1 MTAGQVRIPRARL
14 IVAAA
19 AVIAGLAI
27 LWLSRDFNFYF
38 DEWSFI
44 FSAPDWQLISYFQ
57 PHNEHP
63 SMLPRLIYAVLLNT
77 VGLRSYVPYMAVL
90 LALHGFNVYLLFEL
104 VRRRAGDLV
113 GMAAAAS
120 LLFLG
125 AGWENILWAF
135 QISFVGSVACGLA
148 MLLALESRRTL
159 PAALLLLA
167 SLMFSGIGLV
177 FLVAAAARLFF
188 EPTRRRELLWLVPV
202 AAAFVA
208 WYLVFGHNGT
218 PPNPPAALAN
228 LMVLPLY
235 VAWGLASSAAAL
247 IGQGGAIFGPLVLV
261 MAVVAIALGWT
272 RRPPDAFAVSV
283 ALALVTFYVVTG
295 VNRAQLGYQQSGA
308 GRYVY
313 EGALMWLL
321 LLADPA
327 RELPWRGTWRP
338 ALVAAAFLMCF
349 SSAALLYAFSV
360 AKTAQMLRED
370 DDFQALAA
378 VRHDPCLNPAGA
390 VDQLVIP
397 QLLRPADY
405 YRVVD
410 LYGDPVAGRPLVGG
424 PDFETAKTNLLKPGC
439 G

>member
-1 MTAGQVRIPRARL
+1 MTVSQVRVPRARL
-14 IVAAA
+14 IVATA
-19 AVIAGLAI
+19 AVVGGLAI

-44 FSAPDWQLISYFQ
+44 FSAPDWQFISYLQ

-63 SMLPRLIYAVLLNT
+63 SMLPRLIYAALLNT

-90 LALHGFNVYLLFEL
+90 LVLHGINVCLLFEL

-113 GMAAAAS
+113 GLVAAAA
-120 LLFLG
+120 LLCLG

-135 QISFVGSVACGLA
+135 QISFVGSVACGLG

-159 PAALLLLA
+159 PAVLLLLA

-177 FLVAAAARLFF
+177 FLVAAGARLLF
-188 EPTRRRELLWLVPV
+188 EPGRRPEVVWLVPI
-202 AAAFVA
+202 ALAFVA
-208 WYLVFGHNGT
+208 WYLAFGHTGT

-228 LMVLPLY
+228 LSVLPLY

-247 IGQGGAIFGPLVLV
+247 IGQGGAIFGALVLV
-261 MAVVAIALGWT
+261 MAVAAIAVGWT
-272 RRPPDAFAVSV
+272 RRPPDVFALSIAV
-283 ALALVTFYVVTG
+283 ALLAFYVLTG

-313 EGALMWLL
+313 EGAILWLL

-327 RELPWRGTWRP
+327 RDLRWRGTARP
-338 ALVAAAFLMCF
+338 VMVAIAFLACF
-349 SSAALLYAFSV
+349 SSAVLLFTFAV
-360 AKTAQMLRED
+360 AKTAQMARED
-370 DDFQALAA
+370 ADLQALIAL
-378 VRHDPCLNPAGA
+378 RDDPCLNPTGV
-390 VDQLVIP
+390 VDPLVIP
-397 QLLRPADY
+397 QLVRPADF
-405 YRVVD
+405 YRVIG
-410 LYGDPVAGRPLVGG
+410 LYGDPEAGRPRAGG
-424 PDFETAKTNLLKPGC
+424 EDFATAKANLLKPGC